1 MMAPFLDAH
10 RHLPLPGAGEGG
22 PCLAFRE
29 AGVDCVAVNS
39 TGEEEWQEVLTLA
52 RACPE
57 VVPFL
62 GIHPW
67 WAGEARAGWPERLA
81 ALLATSRAGIGE
93 IGLDALASAPAETQE
108 ALFVRQLLLAEE
120 LALPVA
126 IHCCRRWG
134 RLLELMS
141 ATLGG
146 RARVIIHGFGGSL
159 ETMRRLLDLGAMLSF
174 GPALAHPAREK
185 VREAFRRVPAE
196 RLLLESDWAP
206 RQQASCPGDV
216 LHQTPGPL
224 LALTALYRLAA
235 GLKSMDEAEFRAL
248 AWNNG
253 QLLLAPFTT

>member
-1 MMAPFLDAH
+1 V
-10 RHLPLPGAGEGG
+10 G
-22 PCLAFRE
+22 
-29 AGVDCVAVNS
+29 
-39 TGEEEWQEVLTLA
+39 
-52 RACPE
+52 
-57 VVPFL
+57 PFL

-67 WAGEARAGWPERLA
+67 WAGEARAGWQERLA
-81 ALLATSRAGIGE
+81 ALLATTRAGIGE
-93 IGLDALASAPAETQE
+93 IGLDALASAPAERQE

-120 LALPVA
+120 LALPVT

-134 RLLELMS
+134 RLVELMS
-141 ATLGG
+141 VTLGG

-159 ETMRRLLDLGAMLSF
+159 ETMHRLLDLGAMLSF

-185 VREAFRRVPAE
+185 VREAFRRAPAE

-206 RQQASCPGDV
+206 RQQAARPGDL

-248 AWNNG
+248 VWNNG